1 MESMTEKQSLAF
13 KLAKEGKSL
22 FITGGAG
29 VGKSYIV
36 RTIIQELQKEKQVI
50 VCAPTGSAAIQI
62 GGTTIHKAFGF
73 PASTCIT
80 TSKRP
85 KIVERAPKQ
94 IRAADVIVID
104 EISMCSMSIFDA
116 IIASVKKAERL
127 ENKAIQL
134 IIVGDF
140 FQLPP
145 VIRTDNGDKQQMEQF
160 YNCQIH
166 NGFAF
171 QAPAWSELD
180 LVSVELTEV
189 IRQTENEF
197 VTELN
202 LLRKGDIK
210 CVDYFNKNSSPN
222 EIKDAIWLYPYNKQV
237 NQYNSKKIKELEGTE
252 YTFTPV
258 YSKGSGTEYIDQS
271 EPLILK
277 EGARVI
283 ITTNHKEDPE
293 RTSDFLFDCGIHKYP
308 KRNLYVNGTMGEIRN
323 IYLNPDN
330 PLDDCLTV
338 LLDNGEVAYIYRKAQ
353 NIYDYTVDK
362 KNIIHKEIVGTYHQ
376 MPVLP
381 AYAMTMHR
389 AQGKTLEKANISPD
403 CNTIGELYVAISRVQ
418 TIENIHFSTPLT
430 PDMIQTDPM
439 VCDFYD
445 HINNNACN
453 FEDAC
458 IDEVV
463 VTEECI
469 NEPTEISTVA
479 DVEIPVVKESFIEN
493 RKGSIKKKDHTKVNS
508 FVIPS
513 PRFVVYNQNYELKN
527 KLYVNRQFIVIKDKY
542 GILHFTDFHKYIYSP
557 TNPVKIVTNNG
568 NSRFYFVVKFLNY
581 AFFSEGIQKLT
592 DITIDIVKSFFQLY
606 GMCEL
611 PDDTENT
618 TRKKTTVERCI
629 SVLLDFFNNIITKQ
643 KGKCKLKRT
652 ELYTTKNVRN
662 KFNVMQEKK
671 VPAFEVN
678 YIDSLDNPLFRDLPD
693 TVFNV
698 IFTHVLT
705 KRRDLLGLIM
715 NSAFAGLRPS
725 ESCNVRRSD
734 SPLGPGILFT
744 EANGKVL
751 SVQIDL
757 RQEYNLRSDHK
768 FIGRIKKERM
778 QSVPDI
784 FLNAYINAYNIYMD
798 YLTGKKYE
806 KEYAPFNANT
816 QGNAYS
822 YKLYYLRFRE
832 MIKEEIIPLLL
843 ESDDVQL
850 QLYGRILLEHNIA
863 PHIFRH
869 WYTVQLV
876 LSGVS
881 DPYTL
886 MYWRGDNSP
895 ESAITYLKNKS
906 DLEIKY
912 KKVNDKIF
920 DYMLGGAKKIHD
932 RS

>member
-308 KRNLYVNGTMGEIRN
+308 KRNLYVNGTMGEIRD

-445 HINNNACN
+445 HINNNTCN

-463 VTEECI
+463 VTEEYI
-469 NEPTEISTVA
+469 NEPTEISTVT
-479 DVEIPVVKESFIEN
+479 DVEIPVAKESFIEN
-493 RKGSIKKKDHTKVNS
+493 RKGSIKKKDHTKANS
-508 FVIPS
+508 FFIPS
-513 PRFVVYNQNYELKN
+513 PRFVVYNQNFELKN
-527 KLYVNRQFIVIKDKY
+527 ELYVNRQFIVIKDKY
-542 GILHFTDFHKYIYSP
+542 GILHFTDFHKYIRS
-557 TNPVKIVTNNG
+557 PVKSVKNVTSNG
-568 NSRFYFVVKFLNY
+568 NKRFIFIAKFLNY
-581 AFFSEGIQKLT
+581 IFFTENIKKLN
-592 DITIDIVKSFFQLY
+592 DITLVTVKSFLQLY
-606 GMCEL
+606 AMCEL
-611 PDDTENT
+611 PDDNENI
-618 TRKKTTVERCI
+618 TRKKTTVDQCARYI
-629 SVLLDFFNNIITKQ
+629 TDFLENLIKEQT
-643 KGKCKLKRT
+643 GKCKLKSS
-652 ELYTTKNVRN
+652 ELYTKIEQRD
-662 KFNVMQEKK
+662 MRGRIHEKK
-671 VPAFEVN
+671 VLSFEIQ
-678 YIDSLDNPLFRDLPD
+678 YFDTPEIAIFRDLPD
-693 TVFNV
+693 VVFDIIFNHVSTV
-698 IFTHVLT
+698 
-705 KRRDLLGLIM
+705 RRDLLGLIM
-715 NSAFAGLRPS
+715 HSAFAGLRPS
-725 ESCNVRRSD
+725 ESCNVRRCD
-734 SPLGPGILFT
+734 SPLGPGIIFSK
-744 EANGKVL
+744 ANGLTEGVE
-751 SVQIDL
+751 I
-757 RQEYNLRSDHK
+757 NLTKECNIRSDG
-768 FIGRIKKERM
+768 IRVGNIKKERM
-778 QSVPDI
+778 QPVPKI
-784 FLNAYINAYNIYMD
+784 FLEAYMQAYENYMD
-798 YLTGKKYE
+798 YLSGRKYE
-806 KEYAPFNANT
+806 ADYGPFNVNT
-816 QGNAYS
+816 RGMAYT
-822 YKLYYLRFRE
+822 YPLYLLRFHD
-832 MIKEEIIPLLL
+832 MITNEIIPILLHR
-843 ESDDVQL
+843 DDPQL
-850 QLYGRILLEHNIA
+850 HLYARILQESKIS

-869 WYTVQLV
+869 WFTVQLV
-876 LSGVS
+876 LSNIT
-881 DPYTL
+881 DPYTI
-886 MYWRGDNSP
+886 MYYRGDSSP
-895 ESAITYLKNKS
+895 TSAITYLQNKS
-906 DLEIKY
+906 ELERKY
-912 KKVNDKIF
+912 RRVNDQVFSYTKWRA
-920 DYMLGGAKKIHD
+920 DTQHE
-932 RS
+932 